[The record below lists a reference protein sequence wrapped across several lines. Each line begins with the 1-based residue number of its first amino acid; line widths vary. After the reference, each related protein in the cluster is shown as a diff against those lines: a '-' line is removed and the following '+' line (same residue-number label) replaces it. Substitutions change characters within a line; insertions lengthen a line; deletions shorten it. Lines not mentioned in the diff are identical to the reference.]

1 MIMSNKISILL
12 LDDNKATNF
21 LHTQYLK
28 RHESVGE
35 VEAFQKGVAALEKLK
50 NTDAQPDLMFLDINM
65 PSMDAWEFLEE
76 LRKLNLELS
85 AAIYLL
91 TTTIS
96 PQDKEKM
103 QNYPELSEILFK
115 PLDSTVIKSILTEN
129 FSG

>member
-1 MIMSNKISILL
+1 MNEKLNILL

-28 RHESVGE
+28 RHDGVGE
-35 VEAFQKGVAALEKLK
+35 VEAFQKGISALEMLK
-50 NTDAQPDLMFLDINM
+50 QTDTYPDIMFLDINM
-65 PSMDAWEFLEE
+65 PSMDAWEFLDE

-115 PLDSTVIKSILTEN
+115 PLDSTVIKSILTKN
-129 FSG
+129 FSA